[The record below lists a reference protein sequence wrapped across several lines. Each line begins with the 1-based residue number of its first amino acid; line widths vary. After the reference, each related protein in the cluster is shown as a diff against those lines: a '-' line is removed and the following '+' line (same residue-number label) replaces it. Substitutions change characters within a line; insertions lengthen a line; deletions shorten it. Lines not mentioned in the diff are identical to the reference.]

1 MTVAPAKP
9 TQKFLDMQKA
19 AHQKIA
25 DERDKALKKLE
36 KIEESQNKSKKAGQL
51 KSRVAE
57 GTANASNASDKAI
70 DQYGIFNVISFG
82 KRKNISSN
90 GSKNVLRMKFSIIGK
105 LRSARQTWRNRTAST
120 ENECSSST
128 SVFFTFLTIFSRKS
142 KILLPSVAKFHQKR
156 S

>member
-1 MTVAPAKP
+1 MPVKIDRFSFVYRARKRAQMTVAPAKP

-57 GTANASNASDKAI
+57 GTANASNTSDKAI
-70 DQYGIFNVISFG
+70 DQYGILMYFFF
-82 KRKNISSN
+82 
-90 GSKNVLRMKFSIIGK
+90 SK
-105 LRSARQTWRNRTAST
+105 T
-120 ENECSSST
+120 
-128 SVFFTFLTIFSRKS
+128 
-142 KILLPSVAKFHQKR
+142 QKYVQQR
-156 S
+156 F

>member
-57 GTANASNASDKAI
+57 GTANASNTSDKAI

-82 KRKNISSN
+82 KRKNVSNN
-90 GSKNVLRMKFSIIGK
+90 GSKKCFSHKIFNYRKVAQRKADMAEQNREYRERMQQIN
-105 LRSARQTWRNRTAST
+105 QRT
-120 ENECSSST
+120 
-128 SVFFTFLTIFSRKS
+128 F
-142 KILLPSVAKFHQKR
+142 
-156 S
+156 